1 MGQGLSS
8 SRSEKH
14 SSHTFCFPIFDC
26 TSNELKAAIHKWL
39 RSVVLCFVFT
49 FMHLDRHGSLEL
61 RDHFLDKSDDLK
73 VVFKLVNVIL
83 NLVNVLALLG
93 HELLVVHDILFNSI
107 EEQMHGFF
115 LLSFDHSNVLRK
127 GFNIFRF
134 VDLDFVVFALLDQI
148 LNSSLCLVT
157 ELHSCRVRQGEWLL
171 VLVQINEMRE
181 I

>member
-1 MGQGLSS
+1 
-8 SRSEKH
+8 
-14 SSHTFCFPIFDC
+14 
-26 TSNELKAAIHKWL
+26 
-39 RSVVLCFVFT
+39 
-49 FMHLDRHGSLEL
+49 MHLDWHGSLEL

-115 LLSFDHSNVLRK
+115 LLSFDHSNVLREC
-127 GFNIFRF
+127 FNIFRF

-157 ELHSCRVRQGEWLL
+157 ELHSCRVR
-171 VLVQINEMRE
+171 
-181 I
+181 